1 MRLDIKRQLFARSER
16 VKGIDFHPTE
26 PWILTT
32 LYSGH
37 VYIWSYETQSIIK
50 TFELTD
56 VPVRAGRFIARK
68 NWIVCGSDDFQLRI
82 YNYNTSEKIASFE
95 AHPDYIRSIAVH
107 PTQPFVLTASD
118 DMTIKLWDWEKGWK
132 CVQVYEGHSHYVM
145 GLAINPKDTNTFAS
159 ACLDRTVKIW
169 SLGSPH
175 ANFTL
180 EAHETKGVNH
190 VDYYPQADKPYLLT
204 TSDDKTVK
212 VWDYTTKALI
222 ATLEGHTSNVSFACY
237 HPELPVIISGSE
249 DGTIKIWHAN
259 TYRLEQSLSYGLERA
274 WCVSYQRGKQGV
286 ALGFDDGAVVVKM
299 GREEPAVSMD
309 GSGKIVWARHNE
321 VVSTVIKG
329 GDTSVK
335 DGAPISLPTKDLGSC
350 EVYPQTL
357 SHSPNGRFVSVCG
370 DGEYIIYTALAW
382 RNKAFGQA
390 LDFAWGSKDNSNDY
404 AIRESATSVKIFKNF
419 KEVSGGLDVGFQ
431 AEGLTGGVLL
441 GVRGQGGIGMFDWET
456 GNLVRRIEV
465 EPRNV
470 YWSESGELVTLA
482 CDDTFYVLR
491 FSRENYINGL
501 NAGEADED
509 GVESAFE
516 VVTDVN
522 ESVRTG
528 QWVGDCFIYTNSTN
542 RLNYLV
548 GDQTY
553 TISHFDQ
560 PMYVLGYLPR
570 DGRVYVADKD
580 VNAVSFA
587 LSLSM
592 VEYQTVV
599 LRGDMEL
606 AAELLQDIPQDQ
618 MNKVARFLEGQGYKE
633 LALEVATDQEHR
645 FELALA
651 LNNLDIALEI
661 ARAANAEHKW
671 KVVGDAALSAWNL
684 SLAQECFISAKD
696 VGSLLLLHTASGNRE
711 GLQALASQASD
722 AGLHNVAFSTLWSL
736 GDVDGCIDLL
746 VQTNRLAESV
756 LFAQTYKPSRA
767 PELVVR
773 WKESLEQSGKA
784 KISRLIGVPPGA
796 PGVPADDD
804 LFPEWEEYL
813 RLEKEGVVTEPA
825 SSGSLI
831 DVDGEDAEPE
841 PETNGTQE
849 VETEA

>member
-1 MRLDIKRQLFARSER
+1 M
-16 VKGIDFHPTE
+16 
-26 PWILTT
+26 
-32 LYSGH
+32 
-37 VYIWSYETQSIIK
+37 
-50 TFELTD
+50 
-56 VPVRAGRFIARK
+56 
-68 NWIVCGSDDFQLRI
+68 
-82 YNYNTSEKIASFE
+82 
-95 AHPDYIRSIAVH
+95 
-107 PTQPFVLTASD
+107 
-118 DMTIKLWDWEKGWK
+118 
-132 CVQVYEGHSHYVM
+132 
-145 GLAINPKDTNTFAS
+145 
-159 ACLDRTVKIW
+159 
-169 SLGSPH
+169 
-175 ANFTL
+175 
-180 EAHETKGVNH
+180 
-190 VDYYPQADKPYLLT
+190 
-204 TSDDKTVK
+204 
-212 VWDYTTKALI
+212 
-222 ATLEGHTSNVSFACY
+222 
-237 HPELPVIISGSE
+237 
-249 DGTIKIWHAN
+249 
-259 TYRLEQSLSYGLERA
+259 
-274 WCVSYQRGKQGV
+274 
-286 ALGFDDGAVVVKM
+286 
-299 GREEPAVSMD
+299 
-309 GSGKIVWARHNE
+309 
-321 VVSTVIKG
+321 
-329 GDTSVK
+329 
-335 DGAPISLPTKDLGSC
+335 
-350 EVYPQTL
+350 
-357 SHSPNGRFVSVCG
+357 
-370 DGEYIIYTALAW
+370 
-382 RNKAFGQA
+382 
-390 LDFAWGSKDNSNDY
+390 
-404 AIRESATSVKIFKNF
+404 
-419 KEVSGGLDVGFQ
+419 
-431 AEGLTGGVLL
+431 
-441 GVRGQGGIGMFDWET
+441 
-456 GNLVRRIEV
+456 
-465 EPRNV
+465 
-470 YWSESGELVTLA
+470 
-482 CDDTFYVLR
+482 
-491 FSRENYINGL
+491 

-580 VNAVSFA
+580 VNAVSYA

-671 KVVGDAALSAWNL
+671 KIVGDAALSAWNL

-696 VGSLLLLHTASGNRE
+696 VGSLLLLHTASGNKE
-711 GLQALASQASD
+711 GLRTLASQASD

-767 PELVVR
+767 PELVVK

-813 RLEKEGVVTEPA
+813 QLEKEGVVTEPA

-841 PETNGTQE
+841 PETNGRQE